1 MSPRHGSRRPRASAL
16 VILAAAVLFAACGSS
31 DPSVSPSTSASVT
44 AAPPASPS
52 ATASPSQAAPTA
64 SGGTPAASGEAAT
77 NAIYDAVE
85 AQVQSLRGLAAV
97 RPVPRQLISGDE
109 LRTMLTKEFDDE
121 TPPAYLAAQERLYK
135 ALGLIKPDASLR
147 TLTLDLLS
155 GGVAA
160 FYRDDQGRIYVR
172 SNTGAPGPT
181 ERFYFSHEYDHALQD
196 QHFSVFKDQKGILD
210 QSDRIIARQAVYEG
224 DATLTMTQWAAGNL
238 QAGELLQIL
247 GASADPEASA
257 ALAQAPAILRA
268 PLEFPYTTGFNFVS
282 AAYGQG
288 QWPAVDSLYG
298 RMPAS
303 TEQVLHPEK
312 YAANEAP
319 VSVAMPAD
327 LAKRLG
333 SGWSVPLQDT
343 FGELQLGIWLQEGG
357 VDQATATAAA
367 AGWGGDRLAVLE
379 GPAGAW
385 AVAMQTAWDTDAD
398 ATAFET
404 AATTALGKAQGVSR
418 VLPGAGGKTRWV
430 LVADGAGTLQKVAG
444 ALGLA
449 G

>member
-1 MSPRHGSRRPRASAL
+1 
-16 VILAAAVLFAACGSS
+16 
-31 DPSVSPSTSASVT
+31 
-44 AAPPASPS
+44 
-52 ATASPSQAAPTA
+52 
-64 SGGTPAASGEAAT
+64 
-77 NAIYDAVE
+77 
-85 AQVQSLRGLAAV
+85 
-97 RPVPRQLISGDE
+97 
-109 LRTMLTKEFDDE
+109 MLTKQFDEE
-121 TPPAYLAAQERLYK
+121 TPPAYLAAEERFYK
-135 ALGLIKPDASLR
+135 ALGLIKPDDSLR

-172 SNTGAPGPT
+172 SNSGTPGAN

-196 QHFSVFKDQKGILD
+196 QHFSVFKDQKGIVD
-210 QSDRIIARQAVYEG
+210 QSDRILARQAVYEG
-224 DATLTMTQWAAGNL
+224 DASLTMAQWAAGNL
-238 QAGELLQIL
+238 GAAELLQIL
-247 GASADPEASA
+247 GASADPQAGA
-257 ALAQAPAILRA
+257 ALNRAPAILRA
-268 PLEFPYTTGFNFVS
+268 PLEFPYTTGLNFVS

-288 QWPAVDSLYG
+288 QWPAVDAFYG

-303 TEQVLHPEK
+303 TEQILHPDK
-312 YAANEAP
+312 YAAAEAP
-319 VSVAMPAD
+319 VQVAMPAD

-333 SGWSVPLQDT
+333 PGWSVPLQDT

-357 VDQATATAAA
+357 VDQTAATAAA

-379 GPAGAW
+379 GPGGAW
-385 AVAMQTAWDTDAD
+385 SIAMQTTWDTDAD

-430 LVADGAGTLQKVAG
+430 LVADGAASLQKVAG

>member
-1 MSPRHGSRRPRASAL
+1 MSPRHGSRRPRVSGL
-16 VILAAAVLFAACGSS
+16 VIVVAALLFAACGSA
-31 DPSVSPSTSASVT
+31 DPSASPSTSAPVT

-52 ATASPSQAAPTA
+52 AVAPSQVTPPTA
-64 SGGTPAASGEAAT
+64 SGTTPAASGEAAT

-85 AQVQSLRGLAAV
+85 AQVQALRGLAAV
-97 RPVPRQLISGDE
+97 RPVPRQLITGDE
-109 LRTMLTKEFDDE
+109 LRAMLTKEFDEE
-121 TPPAYLAAQERLYK
+121 TPPAYLAAQERFYK
-135 ALGLIKPDASLR
+135 ALGLIEPDASLR

-172 SNTGAPGPT
+172 SNNGAPGPT

-257 ALAQAPAILRA
+257 AMTRAPAILRA

-288 QWPAVDSLYG
+288 QWPAVDAFYG

-303 TEQVLHPEK
+303 TEQILHPEK
-312 YAANEAP
+312 YAAAEAP
-319 VSVAMPAD
+319 VNVTMPAD

-333 SGWSVPLQDT
+333 AGWSVPLQDT
-343 FGELQLGIWLQEGG
+343 FGELQLGIWLREGG
-357 VDQATATAAA
+357 VDQPAATAAA
-367 AGWGGDRLAVLE
+367 AGWGGDRLAVVE

-385 AVAMQTAWDTDAD
+385 AIAMQTAWDTDAD
-398 ATAFET
+398 AVAFET

-430 LVADGAGTLQKVAG
+430 LVADGAASLQKVAT

>member
-1 MSPRHGSRRPRASAL
+1 ML
-16 VILAAAVLFAACGSS
+16 VIVAVAAVLFAACGSA
-31 DPSVSPSTSASVT
+31 DPSASPAPSASVP
-44 AAPPASPS
+44 AASPS
-52 ATASPSQAAPTA
+52 PVASPSQVASPTASAGAPTA
-64 SGGTPAASGEAAT
+64 SGAAAT
-77 NAIYDAVE
+77 DAIYDAVE
-85 AQVQSLRGLAAV
+85 AQVQALRGLAAV

-172 SNTGAPGPT
+172 SSSGTPGPT

-224 DATLTMTQWAAGNL
+224 DASLAMAQWAAGNL
-238 QAGELLQIL
+238 QVGELLEVL
-247 GASADPEASA
+247 GASANPEASA
-257 ALAQAPAILRA
+257 ALAGAPAILRA
-268 PLEFPYTTGFNFVS
+268 PLEFPYTTGLNFVS

-288 QWPAVDSLYG
+288 QWPAVDAFYG

-303 TEQVLHPEK
+303 TEQILHPDK
-312 YAANEAP
+312 YTANEAP

-333 SGWSVPLQDT
+333 PGWSVPLQDT

-385 AVAMQTAWDTDAD
+385 AIAMQTAWDTDAD
-398 ATAFET
+398 AAAFET